1 MKNNRIHFVLFII
14 TLGTTFLAGFF
25 YSADSKFLD
34 DFLESRNVTYL
45 IDFFGSGSIS
55 NGVTFSAALLFILS
69 AHEMGHYYYGKK
81 YGVDITPPYFIPAP
95 PLISPI
101 GTFGA
106 FIKIKSPIATKRA
119 LFDIGIAGPLVGICA
134 AIPVIM
140 IGIKLSSIVDPS
152 SLEFEGGM
160 TLGLPLIFSFLVDS
174 FFGNVPEGKD
184 LLLHLHP
191 VAFAGWIGLFVT
203 ALNLIPAG
211 QLDGGHIMYALF
223 PRKWHRRASLSMIF
237 LLLIL
242 GIGTQPIIQLL
253 QLLWRGIPLES
264 YKDIFTFDGW
274 LGWVMW
280 AMLLSIMGTR
290 HPPTMDDNI
299 PLDGKRKLLGVIA
312 LLVFIGCFTPVP
324 IGLPKS

>member
-1 MKNNRIHFVLFII
+1 MKNNRIHVVLFII
-14 TLGTTFLAGFF
+14 TLGTTFLAGF
-25 YSADSKFLD
+25 LQGG
-34 DFLESRNVTYL
+34 NVT
-45 IDFFGSGSIS
+45 SGIA
-55 NGVTFSAALLFILS
+55 FSAALIFILG
-69 AHEMGHYYYGKK
+69 AHEMGHYVYGKR

-95 PLISPI
+95 PVISPI

-134 AIPVIM
+134 AIPVII

-152 SLEFEGGM
+152 SREFEGGM
-160 TLGLPLIFSFLVDS
+160 TLGSPLIFSFLADS
-174 FFGNVPEGKD
+174 FFGKVPDGKD
-184 LLLHLHP
+184 LLLHP

-223 PRKWHRRASLSMIF
+223 PRKWHRRTSLSMVF

-253 QLLWRGIPLES
+253 QSLWRGIPFES
-264 YKDIFTFDGW
+264 YKDIYTFDGW